1 MTIPY
6 DDIDPPIRPLV
17 GFLNEHVGVVTFS
30 SCGGHENPEE
40 GQAPEGSWW
49 VLVRVPES
57 ADEWDSFEFLAWV
70 CRDWG
75 RSGKNLVLEADAAP
89 PWLNKWCTGESTL
102 RFALS
107 GDMPP
112 GELIDFVDKAWAVI
126 KAGPAKT

>member
-1 MTIPY
+1 MAIPY
-6 DDIDPPIRPLV
+6 DDIDPPVRPLV
-17 GFLNEHVGVVTFS
+17 GFLNEQVGVVTFG

-40 GQAPEGSWW
+40 GQAPKGSWW

-75 RSGKNLVLEADAAP
+75 RAGSNLVLEADAAP

-102 RFALS
+102 RFVLS

-112 GELIDFVDKAWAVI
+112 GELIDCMDKVWAVI